1 MTTKISFSD
10 GDHISQTITSS
21 WRGKAKSAEFQCQTE
36 PDLYEFGESEMQS
49 GIETSVV
56 QVEVSSKL
64 AGMGLCDVL
73 SKLKKAVPH
82 LEWSARI
89 TSGNVTVD
97 GEVITDPAF
106 RVEEDFFIEYV
117 DYKKDASV
125 CTLE

>member
-10 GDHISQTITSS
+10 GEHVSQTISSS

-36 PDLYEFGESEMQS
+36 PDLYEFGETEVQS

-64 AGMGLCDVL
+64 SGMGLCDML
-73 SKLKKAVPH
+73 TKLKKAVPQP
-82 LEWSARI
+82 EWANRI
-89 TSGNVTVD
+89 TSGKVTVD

-106 RVEEDFFIEYV
+106 KVEEDFFIEYV

-125 CTLE
+125 RG